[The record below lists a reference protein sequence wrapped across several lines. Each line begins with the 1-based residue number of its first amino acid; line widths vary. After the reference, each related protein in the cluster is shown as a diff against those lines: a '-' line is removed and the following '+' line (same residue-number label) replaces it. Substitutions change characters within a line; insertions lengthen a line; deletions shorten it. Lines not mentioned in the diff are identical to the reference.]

1 MIGEIMNG
9 KNILEFPR
17 PETNHNCSKSKY
29 LELQKWCNVDTNIYV
44 SGDAIA
50 TLAQFRSLLRGLH
63 GKKFDC
69 QQPFNTN
76 QPTDK
81 ASTHRHIA

>member
-50 TLAQFRSLLRGLH
+50 TL
-63 GKKFDC
+63 
-69 QQPFNTN
+69 P
-76 QPTDK
+76 
-81 ASTHRHIA
+81 